1 MSVRACPACGSQQLQ
16 NYRPSRRSGRRNF
29 KCRSCGLVGWS
40 DRADLVLPDTV
51 GLDDIS
57 IEDRAAWV
65 ASKRDTGAVIAQEEV
80 LDRLEARL
88 KGATGRHLYDIG
100 TGDAQ
105 FLTVAHKRG
114 YEVRGNDLIEANVH
128 LAAENGVQ
136 VDLGDLSALSVPPHD
151 AVTMWCVLA
160 HVEHPEALLK
170 GSFDLLKPGGTLF
183 LQTPR
188 RTRIDTAAMALTTA
202 TRGRVSRWI
211 DRRIAPHHWH
221 LHTTESITAALTAVG
236 FVDVEVIPVV
246 RYSLKSGAYL
256 QSMGVPPRPAK
267 AIGGTVD
274 KMIDRGWVPRIVL
287 EAYASKPGTL
297 AESGTDSPSG
307 GVPAAG

>member
-1 MSVRACPACGSQQLQ
+1 MSVVACPACASPQLK
-16 NYRPSRRSGRRNF
+16 NYRPSRRTGRRNF

-65 ASKRDTGAVIAQEEV
+65 ASKRDTGAVIAQDEV

-105 FLTVAHKRG
+105 FLTVASQRG
-114 YEVRGNDLIEANVH
+114 YRVRGNDLIEANVH
-128 LAAENGVQ
+128 LAAANGVE
-136 VDLGDLSALSVPPHD
+136 VDLGDLSNLDVPAHD

-160 HVEHPEALLK
+160 HVDAPDALLRS
-170 GSFDLLKPGGTLF
+170 SFDLLKPGGTLF

-188 RTRIDTAAMALTTA
+188 RTRIDTAAMAVTAA
-202 TRGRVSRWI
+202 TRGRMSRWV

-221 LHTTESITAALTAVG
+221 LHTTESITTALTAIG

-246 RYSLKSGAYL
+246 RYSLKSGTYL
-256 QSMGVPPRPAK
+256 QSMGVPARPAQ

-274 KMIDRGWVPRIVL
+274 RFIDRGWAPRIVL

-297 AESGTDSPSG
+297 APASTDSTPG
-307 GVPAAG
+307 EVATAG